1 MASSETDSL
10 NFTFQ
15 MRPSFPPETPSYRPS
30 IPPVTAGAHKLTV
43 SFSANQPPLGEYIGP
58 VGKGAQ
64 FQHIRQAQAM
74 GQSPRSSSP
83 SSMSSMRT
91 PEVSE
96 LLGDRETGK
105 GRDMNRHIILIEE
118 SSFTLEELRD
128 SDTSGNSDMEVVRP
142 DYYEEADSDWEK
154 GDGDSSAK
162 FQHTSWQE
170 ELERHTGIV
179 RDFQGLCSGVD
190 GFSHSLS
197 HADQDRKHR
206 RGKNNRWNAS
216 MFKRSFSQTIASDTD
231 GDDEADMN
239 SNNVGSSTRRQRRRV
254 GSREPKTRSPLA
266 FEDTPTGLDAE
277 DDDELDKDDS
287 PEPEDSD
294 EYIMGTLPFWVMTDM
309 MQVDS
314 DTDH

>member
-15 MRPSFPPETPSYRPS
+15 MRPSFPPEAPPYRPPM
-30 IPPVTAGAHKLTV
+30 PPVTTGAHKFTM
-43 SFSANQPPLGEYIGP
+43 SFSATQPPLGDYTGS

-64 FQHIRQAQAM
+64 FQHILQAQAM
-74 GQSPRSSSP
+74 GQSPRSLSP
-83 SSMSSMRT
+83 SSMSSIRT

-96 LLGDRETGK
+96 ILGDRETGK
-105 GRDMNRHIILIEE
+105 GRDINRHIILIEE

-128 SDTSGNSDMEVVRP
+128 SDTSGDTDIEVVRP
-142 DYYEEADSDWEK
+142 DHYEEADSDW
-154 GDGDSSAK
+154 DGDSSAK
-162 FQHTSWQE
+162 FQHVSWQE
-170 ELERHTGIV
+170 ELEQRTGIV

-190 GFSHSLS
+190 GFSHSLG
-197 HADQDRKHR
+197 HTDQDRKHR
-206 RGKNNRWNAS
+206 RGKNNRWNAR

-239 SNNVGSSTRRQRRRV
+239 SSNVDSSARRLRRRV
-254 GSREPKTRSPLA
+254 GSREPGTRSPLA
-266 FEDTPTGLDAE
+266 FEGTSAGLDAGDE
-277 DDDELDKDDS
+277 DGLDKDDS
-287 PEPEDSD
+287 AEPEDFD